1 MLAGR
6 WGYGEDY
13 TRQSERN
20 ARFIQSYK
28 PTLIV
33 LDPTLFHDDER
44 DWITVDYVNFIS
56 EEFRQNPSP
65 DYYDPKSNSC
75 GLKYEFGVAIRHV
88 RVTSLT
94 VVVTP
99 PQPNVAVLC
108 VDKGS
113 VGGWQISRQDCVLWR
128 H

>member
-1 MLAGR
+1 MYFALTFAYNHKQDDVEHVLAGR

-13 TRQSERN
+13 IRDKVKEI

-44 DWITVDYVNFIS
+44 DRITVDCVNFIT

-88 RVTSLT
+88 RVTSLI
-94 VVVTP
+94 VVVAPSLT
-99 PQPNVAVLC
+99 
-108 VDKGS
+108 KRSRS
-113 VGGWQISRQDCVLWR
+113 VCG
-128 H
+128 

>member
-13 TRQSERN
+13 IRDKVKEI

-44 DWITVDYVNFIS
+44 DRITVDCVNFIT

-88 RVTSLT
+88 RVTSLI
-94 VVVTP
+94 VVVAPSLT
-99 PQPNVAVLC
+99 
-108 VDKGS
+108 KRSRS
-113 VGGWQISRQDCVLWR
+113 VCG
-128 H
+128 